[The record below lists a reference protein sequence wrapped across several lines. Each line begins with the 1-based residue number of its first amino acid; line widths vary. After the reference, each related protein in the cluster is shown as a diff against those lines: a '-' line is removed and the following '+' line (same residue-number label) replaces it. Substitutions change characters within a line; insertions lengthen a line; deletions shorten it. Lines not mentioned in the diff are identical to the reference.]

1 MLKGA
6 KEMKLVD
13 EIAEMLPLGS
23 DPDPY
28 EVAQAAIDV
37 VERRLFD
44 EVNMMILAVHIA
56 RECNKEDVTNRS
68 LADCIIKAAWEAVKG
83 ETNAQ

>member
-1 MLKGA
+1 
-6 KEMKLVD
+6 MKPLLD
-13 EIAEMLPLGS
+13 EITDTLLYIENTADE
-23 DPDPY
+23 DY
-28 EVAQAAIDV
+28 INRCAQAAIDV